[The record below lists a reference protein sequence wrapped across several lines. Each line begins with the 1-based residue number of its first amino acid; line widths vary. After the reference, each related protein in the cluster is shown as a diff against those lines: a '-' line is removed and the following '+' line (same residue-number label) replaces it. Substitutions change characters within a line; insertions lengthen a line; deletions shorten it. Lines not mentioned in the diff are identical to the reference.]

1 MAALDIRKDIIG
13 FCENTCVAVGSE
25 LKSLD
30 LYGEC
35 TCENGVEIY
44 PHDLKSRQMRW
55 GRYIPSLDYSETAK
69 DIAMR
74 AIAIIKEKS

>member
-1 MAALDIRKDIIG
+1 MLQLSKIEVAWLFIIFALLISIGASSLMAALDIRKDIIG

-44 PHDLKSRQMRW
+44 PHDLKSR
-55 GRYIPSLDYSETAK
+55 
-69 DIAMR
+69 
-74 AIAIIKEKS
+74 